1 MRNSLI
7 KCLGLATAIVV
18 TVPINVQAQIFDYD
32 RLEFLETRPLSANG
46 TLFFFG
52 DQNQNEGFVGYSNLD
67 RNAPD
72 AGHIGFRGDL
82 NSRYYATGREHS
94 PDTTGA
100 TRSATLESLTNF
112 PNLMNY
118 LNDNNIPLSGLGYGF
133 GQKEGLSV
141 TQAVNLGEDILGQ
154 DWFGRTGSP
163 VEEFIYR
170 ANPQVV
176 EYYLLYQNTK
186 IVNLGYSDIFVA
198 AADDNLGTIFGN
210 PNVFFTNPT
219 VPSKFTGLDGITAGI
234 ADAFLQDVAAGG
246 GKIQQVSEDILDPE
260 DFSVAINQGFE
271 IFNFSFPIEI
281 RIVSTPEPSSIVA
294 LIVLTGGGI
303 VSRIRQH
310 QTKS

>member
-1 MRNSLI
+1 MKWLS
-7 KCLGLATAIVV
+7 LATATT
-18 TVPINVQAQIFDYD
+18 TVLMIPTTVQAQIFDYD
-32 RLEFLETRPLSANG
+32 RLEFLETRPLSVNG

-52 DQNQNEGFVGYSNLD
+52 DQNQNEGYVGYSNLD

-94 PDTTGA
+94 PDPTGA
-100 TRSATLESLTNF
+100 TRSATLKSLTSF

-118 LNDNNIPLSGLGYGF
+118 LNNNNIPLGNIGYGF
-133 GQKEGLSV
+133 GQKEGFSV
-141 TQAVNLGEDILGQ
+141 TQALNLGGDILGQ
-154 DWFGRTGSP
+154 DWFGRQGSR
-163 VEEFIYR
+163 VEEFIYG
-170 ANPQVV
+170 ANPEAV

-186 IVNLGYSDIFVA
+186 IINLGYSDIFFG
-198 AADDNLGTIFGN
+198 ADDNPGSIFGN

-219 VPSKFTGLDGITAGI
+219 VPSKFAGLDEITSGI

-260 DFSVAINQGFE
+260 DFSVSINQGFE

-281 RIVSTPEPSSIVA
+281 RIVSTPEPSLTVA
-294 LIVLTGGGI
+294 LILIGSSGIIGGI
-303 VSRIRQH
+303 RQN
-310 QTKS
+310 QKKISS